1 MEIVELTS
9 IISDVKNS
17 LDDLDSRFDTA
28 EEKISDFEAMTIELT
43 QIEAQ
48 RENKVKIM
56 KKASVTC
63 GTTTVTC
70 GTTLNCLIYVYL
82 EAQKE
87 RDWGRKYISRNNG
100 QKFSKIDENIKHLDP
115 RILMNP
121 KKKKT

>member
-28 EEKISDFEAMTIELT
+28 EEKISEFEAMTIEII

-63 GTTTVTC
+63 GT
-70 GTTLNCLIYVYL
+70 LNCVIYV
-82 EAQKE
+82 
-87 RDWGRKYISRNNG
+87 
-100 QKFSKIDENIKHLDP
+100 
-115 RILMNP
+115 
-121 KKKKT
+121 